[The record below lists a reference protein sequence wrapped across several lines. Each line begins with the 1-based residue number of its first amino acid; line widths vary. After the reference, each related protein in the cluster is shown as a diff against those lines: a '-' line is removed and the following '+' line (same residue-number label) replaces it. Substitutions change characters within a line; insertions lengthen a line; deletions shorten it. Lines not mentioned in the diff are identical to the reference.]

1 MHEVDAAYIAGL
13 FDGEGSI
20 YYKLTKR
27 IRHDRP
33 GKPIH
38 NTWVIRMEIAMTDKS
53 VLVWLHETLGCGTL
67 GPRKVKKGNKPQW
80 RWRCC
85 YHDAYYVC
93 RVIWPFAHVKLDK
106 IQKVIDHYSENKGRI
121 TNGHQ
126 GESGVV
132 IDMNHYRENKPIT

>member
-1 MHEVDAAYIAGL
+1 MHDVDAAYIAGL
-13 FDGEGSI
+13 FDGEGSV

-53 VLVWLHETLGCGTL
+53 VLVWLHEVLGCGTV

-80 RWRCC
+80 RWRCS
-85 YHDAYYVC
+85 YRDAYYVC
-93 RVIWPFAHVKLDK
+93 KIIWPFAHVKLDK
-106 IQKVIDHYSENKGRI
+106 VQKIIDHYTDKELIN
-121 TNGHQ
+121 NQ
-126 GESGVV
+126 V
-132 IDMNHYRENKPIT
+132 INLDHYRMFRRKDDVTKEV